1 MTFRGAPGQPAAVLN
16 ARIVEVLGRE
26 IAAGVL
32 RPGDRL
38 TLEGLQEEFGVS
50 RTVIRDCTRV
60 LESMNLVY
68 SKRRIGV
75 VVQEARFWSVFDPRM
90 IRWRLMGPGRTEQ
103 FRTLTELRVAVEPMA
118 AAGAARHAGK
128 ADRSRL
134 LALAADL
141 RRLGE
146 AGRLEAF
153 LEADTEFHTLLLR
166 NSGNEMFASLQ
177 DVVAEVLAG
186 RTRQGLMPLHPTEAA
201 LAGHELVAAA
211 VASGDDGAAR
221 THMAALLEE
230 VRSAVAGETGN
241 GQLPRTAACKGPASG
256 KTERRP

>member
-1 MTFRGAPGQPAAVLN
+1 MTSSGEPGQPAAVLN

-26 IAAGVL
+26 IAGGVL

-75 VVQEARFWSVFDPRM
+75 VVQERRFWNVFDPRM
-90 IRWRLMGPGRTEQ
+90 IRWRLMGPGRTGQ

-118 AAGAARHAGK
+118 AAGAARHADDG
-128 ADRSRL
+128 DRSRL
-134 LALAADL
+134 LTLAADL

-153 LEADTEFHTLLLR
+153 LEADIEFHTLLLR
-166 NSGNEMFASLQ
+166 KSGNEMFASLQ

-186 RTRQGLMPLHPTEAA
+186 RTRQGLMPLHPTEAG
-201 LAGHELVAAA
+201 LCGHELVAAA
-211 VASGDDGAAR
+211 VAGGDGAAAR
-221 THMAALLEE
+221 EHMAALLEE
-230 VRSAVAGETGN
+230 VRSAVTGEKDGN
-241 GQLPRTAACKGPASG
+241 GLAGAAARKGPASG
-256 KTERRP
+256 